1 MGALGR
7 VNAPDAWMKS
17 ERAEMPFCEPRIVG
31 RNSWWEAFWRRC
43 LKASYRGQWQRM
55 CSRVSVG
62 SPHGQAYWPSRENP
76 RLNSPVW
83 LWPVRHCSV
92 LPKSSR
98 LAFRVR
104 KWWVG
109 FSEGG
114 RRLAIAYRPVRE
126 VFRHSWFHS
135 FVADIFTR
143 RRAFVR
149 VTPIGDSSARSVASL
164 ASLSALSFPGMPE

>member
-104 KWWVG
+104 KWCQPRGLSCEAHHLLVANG
-109 FSEGG
+109 F
-114 RRLAIAYRPVRE
+114 AP
-126 VFRHSWFHS
+126 
-135 FVADIFTR
+135 ADALTAAEASQIGI
-143 RRAFVR
+143 R
-149 VTPIGDSSARSVASL
+149 VQRQY
-164 ASLSALSFPGMPE
+164 